1 MILNS
6 ERGCQ
11 AATTKSLSKDT
22 LKTPTVSRQAS
33 KKHMTEDQD
42 LLLYLLLLRF
52 GSYQDALKLQ
62 PILNYTSIA

>member
-33 KKHMTEDQD
+33 KKHMKEDQD
-42 LLLYLLLLRF
+42 FL
-52 GSYQDALKLQ
+52 
-62 PILNYTSIA
+62 